1 MQLINVII
9 HVSLDEALEL
19 AHNFYVYINF
29 QAFTKTMNGALT
41 YLLVYILK
49 KYPGLTYGDLLDL
62 IHEELSKF
70 NEGGCLP
77 AKFLRKIFKNQ
88 LLQVSF

>member
-1 MQLINVII
+1 MQLIDVII
-9 HVSLDEALEL
+9 HLSLEEALEL
-19 AHNFYVYINF
+19 AHFSVCINF

-41 YLLVYILK
+41 YLLVYIVK

-62 IHEELSKF
+62 IHEELSRF
-70 NEGGCLP
+70 NEGGCRP